1 MYENVSITQLQHHA
15 LAALEPAPFYD
26 LCATDHHGNSEFYS
40 YDIFRRLYNDAVE
53 SMRHYKRTAESNHLE
68 IDDLRAR
75 CHELECRLMELTSSD
90 G

>member
-1 MYENVSITQLQHHA
+1 MYENVSVTQLQHHT
-15 LAALEPAPFYD
+15 LAALEPAPFFD
-26 LCATDHHGNSEFYS
+26 LCAIDYHGNNEFYS

-53 SMRHYKRTAESNHLE
+53 SMLHYKRTAEISHLE
-68 IDDLRAR
+68 IDSLRAH